1 MGFEDMSV
9 ENVCF
14 EGKFE
19 FASPRTD
26 KSDRFAL
33 GIDRI
38 FRCVDDVDTFDAR
51 KQLGHFLFYRKVF
64 AAANRFP
71 EKFLLLEYLDFQT
84 LLGEMDGRRK
94 AAGTTAHD
102 NEIILA
108 TIHSTR

>member
-1 MGFEDMSV
+1 MGFEDVSV

-19 FASPRTD
+19 FVSPRAD

-38 FRCVDDVDTFDAR
+38 LRCVDDVDTFDAR
-51 KQLGHFLFYRKVF
+51 KQPGHFLFYRKVF

-71 EKFLLLEYLDFQT
+71 EKFLLLEYFDFQT
-84 LLGEMDGRRK
+84 FLGQVHGRERPP
-94 AAGTTAHD
+94 GPPPTTMTSYLRPD
-102 NEIILA
+102 KGL
-108 TIHSTR
+108 